1 MSKTT
6 KLINEDKL
14 FKKALELGCK
24 MAKMQ
29 GFELDSKGASAA
41 FKARAVYLFLVDVKQ
56 ITPLPEDKLDG
67 PHIKKRLALWLHS
80 VLPDG
85 DPLK

>member
-6 KLINEDKL
+6 KIMNEDKL
-14 FKKALELGCK
+14 FKKALEVGCK

-29 GFELDSKGASAA
+29 GFELADQGTSQPV
-41 FKARAVYLFLVDVKQ
+41 KAKAVYLFLVEVKQ
-56 ITPLPEDKLDG
+56 ITPLPADKLDG
-67 PHIKKRLALWLHS
+67 KNIKKRLALWLHN
-80 VLPDG
+80 VLPDD